1 MKRIILAIYLASVLF
16 IVTDGQ
22 TTPTASSIS
31 VIGEAEMSV
40 SPDNAVF
47 TLEVVN
53 LDKDLSVAKRV
64 NDDSVA
70 KVLAAAAN
78 HKVDSKD
85 IQTDSLTISPK
96 YRSLKASQSATE
108 FVGYEVTKRIL
119 VTMRDLK
126 QLDSFMASVIAAG
139 VNKVVSVDFGDSQ
152 YRLHQEQVRAMAV
165 KNAKEKAVAYA
176 QQLGQ
181 KVGRAYSIR
190 EEGGDYPSSGTIT
203 SNGSGTGGGIGDGI
217 DRDPFAKPGY
227 LNAAVTFAIGQIKIE
242 ETIYIIFILE

>member
-1 MKRIILAIYLASVLF
+1 M
-16 IVTDGQ
+16 
-22 TTPTASSIS
+22 ASSIS

-53 LDKDLSVAKRV
+53 LDKDLSVAKRA
-64 NDDSVA
+64 NDGSVA
-70 KVLAAAAN
+70 KVLTAANN

-96 YRSLKASQSATE
+96 YRSLKAGQSATE

-119 VTMRDLK
+119 VTIRELK

-139 VNKVVSVDFGDSQ
+139 VNKVVSVDFADSQ
-152 YRLHQEQVRAMAV
+152 YRVHQEQVRALAV
-165 KNAKEKAVAYA
+165 KNAKDKATAYA

-190 EEGGDYPSSGTIT
+190 EEGGDYPSSGTFT
-203 SNGSGTGGGIGDGI
+203 ASSNGSGTGGGFGDG
-217 DRDPFAKPGY
+217 DGGDHFAKPGY
-227 LNAAVTFAIGQIKIE
+227 LNKPVTFAIGQIKIE
-242 ETIYIIFILE
+242 ETIYVIFILE

>member
-1 MKRIILAIYLASVLF
+1 MKRLFLALFLASTCSVAILC
-16 IVTDGQ
+16 Q
-22 TTPTASSIS
+22 STPMASSIS

-53 LDKDLSVAKRV
+53 NDKDLETAKRA
-64 NDDSVA
+64 NDSSVA
-70 KVLAAAAN
+70 KVLATAN
-78 HKVDSKD
+78 DHKVDSKD

-96 YRSLKASQSATE
+96 YRSTKGGQSATE

-119 VTMRDLK
+119 VTIRDLR

-139 VNKVVSVDFGDSQ
+139 VNKVVSVDFADSQ
-152 YRLHQEQVRAMAV
+152 YRIHQEQVRASAV
-165 KNAKEKAVAYA
+165 KNAKDKATAYA

-190 EEGGDYPSSGTIT
+190 EEGADYPSSGTF
-203 SNGSGTGGGIGDGI
+203 SGNGQGNGDGIGDG
-217 DRDPFAKPGY
+217 DGRDPFAMPGR
-227 LNAAVTFAIGQIKIE
+227 LNAQVTFAIGQIKIE